1 MRLRRR
7 KSKRELRR
15 ISAMLCSKIRSIYL
29 KTSLLQLQFIT
40 KANHK
45 LYRAYLLKENLCLIF
60 EAEVVEIAGTLTK

>member
-1 MRLRRR
+1 
-7 KSKRELRR
+7 
-15 ISAMLCSKIRSIYL
+15 MLCSKIRSIYL